1 MQILKDWCYVF
12 MTGPSTDNTCGRV
25 LDALKAIDL
34 SFWVPNTEIIHV
46 ESTLIYQGV
55 DHYTKLCYLIMDC
68 EDIVKPT

>member
-34 SFWVPNTEIIHV
+34 SFWEF
-46 ESTLIYQGV
+46 
-55 DHYTKLCYLIMDC
+55 D
-68 EDIVKPT
+68 